1 MSYPQIPARALIT
14 DGGIGPNQRVR
25 VDVAQTGFFQGRH
38 FRTFKEWQVAA
49 TEVYTVRAAV
59 PIDIILF
66 ELSMEITAGEVRL
79 ETLAAGTQAGT
90 FSEVLPVFPG
100 NTMLSRPLPY
110 YAPVVV
116 LAAGGTHTGGTLLD
130 VLHVKAAD
138 NSNFAA
144 SVGSGA
150 GAERG
155 VGPGT
160 YYFRLTLTGVIGT
173 FKARWEER

>member
-14 DGGIGPNQRVR
+14 DGGTGPNQRIR

-38 FRTFKEWQVAA
+38 FRTFKEWQVATTA
-49 TEVYTVRAAV
+49 VYTVRSSV

-79 ETLAAGTQAGT
+79 ETLVGGAQAGT
-90 FSEVLPVFPG
+90 FGEALPILPG
-100 NTMLSRPLPY
+100 NTMLSRPTPFY
-110 YAPVVV
+110 TPVVG
-116 LAAGGTHTGGTLLD
+116 LTAGGTHTGGTLLD

-160 YYFRLTLTGVIGT
+160 YYFRMTLTGVIGT